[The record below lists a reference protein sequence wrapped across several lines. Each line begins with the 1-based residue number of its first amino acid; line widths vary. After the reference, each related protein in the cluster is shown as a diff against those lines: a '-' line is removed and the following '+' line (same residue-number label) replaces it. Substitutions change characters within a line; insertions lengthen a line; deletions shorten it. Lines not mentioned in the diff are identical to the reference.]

1 MEKIR
6 RVLRTTDGKY
16 IGTTFDLSRAE
27 SEGRIE
33 IGGCIFNVSQI
44 LENKI
49 VSANYIVEFTKIK
62 GIDDE

>member
-6 RVLRTTDGKY
+6 QVIRTTDGKY
-16 IGTTFDLSRAE
+16 IGTKFDLLKAE
-27 SEGRIE
+27 EEGRIE

-62 GIDDE
+62 E